1 VRYRGG
7 RLVVLGA
14 VVAITAG
21 CGVLVLETED
31 PDPAGLDESQEL
43 DEPLPPP
50 HDEDVDNAEGTD

>member
-1 VRYRGG
+1 
-7 RLVVLGA
+7 VVLGA